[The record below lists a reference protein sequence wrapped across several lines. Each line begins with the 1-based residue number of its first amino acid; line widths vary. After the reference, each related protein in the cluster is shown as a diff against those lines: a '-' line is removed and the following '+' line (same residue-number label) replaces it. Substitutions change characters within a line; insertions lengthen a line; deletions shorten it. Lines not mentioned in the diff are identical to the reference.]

1 MVVRNDSV
9 STIVLSTGDSF
20 GAGNVP
26 TLVQNGDFN
35 SDGLLD
41 LVAIVDLTPDGTSSS
56 PALSVFLNE
65 TAVVVSCPGDIDDDG
80 SVAVNDLLALIAGW
94 GSSDVTLDLDGSG
107 TVDVGDILVI
117 IAAWGSC

>member
-1 MVVRNDSV
+1 
-9 STIVLSTGDSF
+9 
-20 GAGNVP
+20 
-26 TLVQNGDFN
+26 
-35 SDGLLD
+35 
-41 LVAIVDLTPDGTSSS
+41 
-56 PALSVFLNE
+56 VFLNE